1 MDYEYSF
8 LFNSY
13 YSCDFIF
20 LMNIEGLSLMPMPEG
35 WYQIRELR
43 IFRKRKKTVSN
54 FSARGKP
61 GGAEIHQK

>member
-1 MDYEYSF
+1 
-8 LFNSY
+8 
-13 YSCDFIF
+13 
-20 LMNIEGLSLMPMPEG
+20 MNIEGLSLMPMPEG